1 MEDDIKRKLLS
12 MFDTKA
18 IEEKK
23 LREKAAIKTEQL
35 SVLSGFISSLEES
48 TDNLKK
54 YSREWIEKV
63 LEQYYSKEDLK
74 ELLDKLEI
82 PTLAILMRS
91 QGISIDF
98 NEEENT
104 ILETFQSDLQTLYN
118 HEAKKFSEEIV
129 GGVKAVDKR
138 ISDLN
143 TLYAKLN
150 AGGTGKDI
158 VKKSEIDYVMKLTT
172 QENTSMD
179 TQIEI
184 LGMINRINLQIY
196 KNNLIKLIVESRK
209 DRSYEKNR

>member
-1 MEDDIKRKLLS
+1 MEDNIKKQLLS
-12 MFDTKA
+12 MFDAKA
-18 IEEKK
+18 LEEKN
-23 LREKAAIKTEQL
+23 LREKAAVKTEQL
-35 SVLSGFISSLEES
+35 SVLLGFISSLEES

-63 LEQYYSKEDLK
+63 LNQYYSKEDLK

-98 NEEENT
+98 NEEEEV
-104 ILETFQSDLQTLYN
+104 ILETFQNDLQTLYA
-118 HEAKKFSEEIV
+118 HESKKFSEEVV

-172 QENTSMD
+172 QENTSME

-196 KNNLIKLIVESRK
+196 KNNL
-209 DRSYEKNR
+209 N

>member
-35 SVLSGFISSLEES
+35 GVLSGFISSLEES

-196 KNNLIKLIVESRK
+196 KNNL
-209 DRSYEKNR
+209 NG

>member
-1 MEDDIKRKLLS
+1 MMEDDIKRKLLS
-12 MFDTKA
+12 MFDAKA

-35 SVLSGFISSLEES
+35 SVLSGFIASLEES

-98 NEEENT
+98 NEEEEN
-104 ILETFQSDLQTLYN
+104 ILETFQNDLQTLYN
-118 HEAKKFSEEIV
+118 HESKKFSEEIV

-158 VKKSEIDYVMKLTT
+158 VKKSEIDYVMQLTT

-196 KNNLIKLIVESRK
+196 KNNL
-209 DRSYEKNR
+209 NN

>member
-1 MEDDIKRKLLS
+1 MMEDDIKRKLLS

-196 KNNLIKLIVESRK
+196 KNNL
-209 DRSYEKNR
+209 NG

>member
-1 MEDDIKRKLLS
+1 MMEDDIKRKLLS

-35 SVLSGFISSLEES
+35 GVLSGFISSLEES

-150 AGGTGKDI
+150 AGLLYWGKWI
-158 VKKSEIDYVMKLTT
+158 RLQCTRMKNVVFLLKKV
-172 QENTSMD
+172 
-179 TQIEI
+179 
-184 LGMINRINLQIY
+184 
-196 KNNLIKLIVESRK
+196 
-209 DRSYEKNR
+209 

>member
-1 MEDDIKRKLLS
+1 

-35 SVLSGFISSLEES
+35 GVLSGFISSLEES

-196 KNNLIKLIVESRK
+196 KNNL
-209 DRSYEKNR
+209 NG

>member
-196 KNNLIKLIVESRK
+196 KNNL
-209 DRSYEKNR
+209 NG

>member
-1 MEDDIKRKLLS
+1 MMEDDIKRKLLS

-35 SVLSGFISSLEES
+35 GVLSGFISSLEES

-196 KNNLIKLIVESRK
+196 KNNL
-209 DRSYEKNR
+209 NG